1 MFIYL
6 DYYSADQENLA
17 LAVHDELVLT
27 SSAVQE
33 EITIGGY
40 KSPSISFKLL
50 QTPSISSNFL
60 QSSSS
65 SFKLLQSSSIR
76 RAVEKRLRLDSKK
89 MVASIKEQLTLFD
102 TRLEERDKHK
112 EKYKAAAAQGASEDA
127 TKKRAK
133 MKQSQ
138 EQLIAQT
145 EALQVRQA
153 ACYLLS
159 FLCSDN
165 RNHNHN
171 HNHNHNPFISSIS
184 TPRPRKKSSTR

>member
-1 MFIYL
+1 M
-6 DYYSADQENLA
+6 
-17 LAVHDELVLT
+17 
-27 SSAVQE
+27 
-33 EITIGGY
+33 
-40 KSPSISFKLL
+40 
-50 QTPSISSNFL
+50 
-60 QSSSS
+60 
-65 SFKLLQSSSIR
+65 
-76 RAVEKRLRLDSKK
+76 EKRLRLDSKK

-112 EKYKAAAAQGASEDA
+112 EKYKAAAGQGASEDA

-145 EALQVRQA
+145 EALQVRRQA

-165 RNHNHN
+165 HH

-184 TPRPRKKSSTR
+184 TPRLRKKSSTR